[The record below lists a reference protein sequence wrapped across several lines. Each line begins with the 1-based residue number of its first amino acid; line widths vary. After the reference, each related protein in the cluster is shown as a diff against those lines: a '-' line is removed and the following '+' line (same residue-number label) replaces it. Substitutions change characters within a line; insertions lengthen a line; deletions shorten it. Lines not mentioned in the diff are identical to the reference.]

1 MSSKKDPESTR
12 LALVFK
18 EKSLHAHRKL
28 IFVQL
33 CNLDGYQC
41 FISIGTIFEVVGG
54 GLGFFDLET
63 WFSIKVYHNFTPDK
77 QERERRGV
85 KEKKKTVMT
94 FLFLMSFNITV
105 NKESEV

>member
-1 MSSKKDPESTR
+1 MCSY
-12 LALVFK
+12 
-18 EKSLHAHRKL
+18 
-28 IFVQL
+28 
-33 CNLDGYQC
+33 LDGYQC

-77 QERERRGV
+77 QERKKRRER
-85 KEKKKTVMT
+85 KKTVMT
-94 FLFLMSFNITV
+94 FLFLMSLNITV